1 MNHELKQKAI
11 YLRIEKEFSYNAI
24 RKQIGV
30 AKSTLSGWLKN
41 FPLSKEKILELRK
54 KAWKNNEAKIEMF
67 RATMREKREQKM
79 EAIYAVYRKKLN
91 KLPKEALFTAGLTL
105 YLAEGSKRDYS
116 RLVLA
121 NTDPNV
127 IKFFIK
133 WLNDFFAVPREKMKA
148 QLHLYENMNIQKEVE
163 FWKKELNFN
172 NEQFFKNQ
180 VRKLQKSSFSYR
192 ESFRHGTCSIYFGS
206 VEKKTHVMMA
216 IKAFVDSYLKMGA

>member
-1 MNHELKQKAI
+1 MNHDLKQKAI
-11 YLRIEKEFSYNAI
+11 FLRIEKEFSYNAI
-24 RKQIGV
+24 GKQLGV
-30 AKSTLSGWLKN
+30 AKSTLSGWLKE

-54 KAWKNNEAKIEMF
+54 TAWKNNETKIEMF
-67 RATMREKREQKM
+67 RATMREKRKQKN
-79 EAIYAVYRKKLN
+79 ETIYATYRKKLS

-121 NTDPNV
+121 NTDPDV

-133 WLNDFFAVPREKMKA
+133 WLNEFFGVPKEKMKA
-148 QLHLYENMNIQKEVE
+148 QLHLYETMDIQKEVE
-163 FWKKELNFN
+163 FWKKELNFDDK
-172 NEQFFKNQ
+172 QFFKNQ
-180 VRKLQKSSFSYR
+180 VRKLQKASFSYK
-192 ESFRHGTCSIYFGS
+192 ESFRHGTCSLYFGS